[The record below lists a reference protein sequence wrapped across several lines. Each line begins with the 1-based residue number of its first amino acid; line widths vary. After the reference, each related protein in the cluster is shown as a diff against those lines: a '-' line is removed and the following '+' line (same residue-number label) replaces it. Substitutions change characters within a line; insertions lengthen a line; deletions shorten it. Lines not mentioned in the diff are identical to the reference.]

1 MSMLHSVCLIQ
12 TEQTLKHMQS
22 RYYCPFPNT
31 RKVSAMNQLNLYHI
45 FYTVAQC
52 GNISAAARKLYISQP
67 AVSKSISRLEE
78 AFSSPLLVRSSRGVT
93 LTENGKLLYKHLETA
108 FQAIRQGEEMISQND
123 LLGAGSLSI
132 GVSTTL
138 CKYALLPYLQDYIA
152 ANPYVKIS
160 LSCQST
166 YETIASLE
174 NGTLELG
181 LVGESD
187 RLESS
192 HLSFVPIREIHDI
205 FVCSPEYLS
214 KLRDQTDDNE
224 ENLLTQGTFLLLNRN
239 NVTRQYVDKHMLLQN
254 ITMEHQIEV
263 TTMDLLIDFAR
274 IGLGIACVIGEF
286 VQDELKKGSLVEC
299 SIREPIPSRRIGFA
313 YPRSARPT
321 AAMNAFLSQIIS

>member
-1 MSMLHSVCLIQ
+1 
-12 TEQTLKHMQS
+12 
-22 RYYCPFPNT
+22 
-31 RKVSAMNQLNLYHI
+31 MNQLNLYHI

-52 GNISAAARKLYISQP
+52 GNISAAAKKLYISQP

-78 AFSSPLLVRSSRGVT
+78 NFSSPLLLRSSRGVT
-93 LTENGKLLYKHLETA
+93 LTENGKLLYRQLETA
-108 FQAIRQGEEMISQND
+108 FQAIRQGEEMISRND

-132 GVSTTL
+132 GVSATL

-152 ANPYVKIS
+152 ANPYVKVS

-166 YETIASLE
+166 HETIAALE

-192 HLSFVPIREIHDI
+192 HLNFLPIREIHDI
-205 FVCSPEYLS
+205 FVCSPEYLG
-214 KLRDQTDDNE
+214 KLQSQADGED
-224 ENLLTQGTFLLLNRN
+224 LLAQGTFLLLDKN
-239 NVTRQYVDKHMLLQN
+239 NVTRQYMDRHMLLQN

-313 YPRSARPT
+313 YPRSARPST
-321 AAMNAFLSQIIS
+321 AMSAFLNQVGDM

>member
-1 MSMLHSVCLIQ
+1 
-12 TEQTLKHMQS
+12 
-22 RYYCPFPNT
+22 
-31 RKVSAMNQLNLYHI
+31 MNQLNLYHI

-52 GNISAAARKLYISQP
+52 GNISAAAKKLYISQP

-78 AFSSPLLVRSSRGVT
+78 SFTSPLLIRSSRGVT
-93 LTENGKLLYKHLETA
+93 LTENGELLYKQLETA
-108 FQAIRQGEEMISQND
+108 FQAIRQGEEMISRND
-123 LLGAGSLSI
+123 LLGVGSLSI

-138 CKYALLPYLQDYIA
+138 CKYVLLPYLQDYIS
-152 ANPYVKIS
+152 ANPYVKVS

-166 YETIASLE
+166 HETIAALE

-192 HLSFVPIREIHDI
+192 HLNFLPIREIHDI

-214 KLRDQTDDNE
+214 KLQSQADGSED
-224 ENLLTQGTFLLLNRN
+224 LLSQGTFLLLDKN
-239 NVTRQYVDKHMLLQN
+239 NVTRQYMDKHMLLQS

-286 VQDELKKGSLVEC
+286 VQNELKKGSLVEC
-299 SIREPIPSRRIGFA
+299 SIREPIPSRRIGFV
-313 YPRSARPT
+313 YPRSARPS
-321 AAMNAFLSQIIS
+321 AAMDAFLSQFIL

>member
-1 MSMLHSVCLIQ
+1 
-12 TEQTLKHMQS
+12 
-22 RYYCPFPNT
+22 
-31 RKVSAMNQLNLYHI
+31 MNQLNLYHI

-52 GNISAAARKLYISQP
+52 GNISAAAKKLYISQP

-78 AFSSPLLVRSSRGVT
+78 AFASPLLTRSSRGVT
-93 LTENGKLLYKHLETA
+93 LTENGKLLYRQLETA
-108 FQAIRQGEEMISQND
+108 FQAIRQGEEMISRND

-132 GVSTTL
+132 GVSATL

-152 ANPYVKIS
+152 DNPYVKVS

-166 YETIASLE
+166 HETIAALV

-192 HLSFVPIREIHDI
+192 HLNFLPIREIHDI
-205 FVCSPEYLS
+205 FVCSPEYLD
-214 KLRDQTDDNE
+214 KLQSQTGGGD
-224 ENLLTQGTFLLLNRN
+224 LLAQGTFLLLDKN
-239 NVTRQYVDKHMLLQN
+239 NVTRQYMDKHMLLQN

-313 YPRSARPT
+313 YPRSARPST
-321 AAMNAFLSQIIS
+321 AMSAFLKQVGDMCSINI

>member
-1 MSMLHSVCLIQ
+1 
-12 TEQTLKHMQS
+12 
-22 RYYCPFPNT
+22 
-31 RKVSAMNQLNLYHI
+31 MNQLNLYHI

-78 AFSSPLLVRSSRGVT
+78 SFASPLLIRSSRGVA

-108 FQAIRQGEEMISQND
+108 FQAIRQGEEMISRND

-192 HLSFVPIREIHDI
+192 HLNFLPIREIHDI

-214 KLRDQTDDNE
+214 KLQNQTEGCED
-224 ENLLTQGTFLLLNRN
+224 LLSQGTFLLLNKN
-239 NVTRQYVDKHMLLQN
+239 NVTRQYMDKYMLLQN

-286 VQDELKKGSLVEC
+286 VQEELKNGSLVEC

-321 AAMNAFLSQIIS
+321 AAMNAFLSQISR

>member
-1 MSMLHSVCLIQ
+1 
-12 TEQTLKHMQS
+12 
-22 RYYCPFPNT
+22 
-31 RKVSAMNQLNLYHI
+31 MNQLNLYHI

-52 GNISAAARKLYISQP
+52 GNISAAAKKLYISQP

-78 AFSSPLLVRSSRGVT
+78 SFTSPLLIRSSRGVT
-93 LTENGKLLYKHLETA
+93 LTENGKLLYKQLETA
-108 FQAIRQGEEMISQND
+108 FQAIRQGEEMISRND
-123 LLGAGSLSI
+123 LLGVGSLSI

-138 CKYALLPYLQDYIA
+138 CKYVLLPYLQDYID
-152 ANPYVKIS
+152 ANPYVKVS

-174 NGTLELG
+174 SGALELG
-181 LVGESD
+181 LVGESE

-192 HLSFVPIREIHDI
+192 HLNFLPIREIHDI

-214 KLRDQTDDNE
+214 KLQSQADGSED
-224 ENLLTQGTFLLLNRN
+224 LLSQGTFLLLNKN
-239 NVTRQYVDKHMLLQN
+239 NVTRQYMDKHMLLQN
-254 ITMEHQIEV
+254 VTMEHQIEV

-313 YPRSARPT
+313 YPRSVRPS
-321 AAMNAFLSQIIS
+321 AAMDAFLSQFIL

>member
-1 MSMLHSVCLIQ
+1 
-12 TEQTLKHMQS
+12 
-22 RYYCPFPNT
+22 
-31 RKVSAMNQLNLYHI
+31 MNQLNLYHI

-78 AFSSPLLVRSSRGVT
+78 NFSSPLLIRSSRGVT
-93 LTENGKLLYKHLETA
+93 LTENGRLLYKQLETA
-108 FQAIRQGEEMISQND
+108 FQAIRQGEEMLSRND
-123 LLGAGSLSI
+123 LLGAGSLSV

-138 CKYALLPYLQDYIA
+138 CKYVLLPYLRDYIA
-152 ANPYVKIS
+152 ANPYVKVS

-166 YETIASLE
+166 YETIAALE
-174 NGTLELG
+174 NGSLELG

-192 HLSFVPIREIHDI
+192 HLIFLPIREIHDI
-205 FVCSPEYLS
+205 FVCSPEYLN
-214 KLRDQTDDNE
+214 KLHTQTGGDASPD
-224 ENLLTQGTFLLLNRN
+224 LLTQGTFLLLNKH

-313 YPRSARPT
+313 YPRSGRPS
-321 AAMNAFLSQIIS
+321 AAMNAFLSQINR

>member
-1 MSMLHSVCLIQ
+1 
-12 TEQTLKHMQS
+12 
-22 RYYCPFPNT
+22 
-31 RKVSAMNQLNLYHI
+31 MNQLNLYHI

-78 AFSSPLLVRSSRGVT
+78 SFASPLLIRSSRGVT
-93 LTENGKLLYKHLETA
+93 LTENGELLYKHLETA
-108 FQAIRQGEEMISQND
+108 FQAIRQGEEMIGRND

-138 CKYALLPYLQDYIA
+138 CKYVLLPYLQDYIA

-181 LVGESD
+181 LVGESE

-192 HLSFVPIREIHDI
+192 HLNFLPIREIHDI

-214 KLRDQTDDNE
+214 KLQNQTDGSGD
-224 ENLLTQGTFLLLNRN
+224 LLSNGTFLLLNKN
-239 NVTRQYVDKHMLLQN
+239 NVTRQYMDKHMLLQS

-286 VQDELKKGSLVEC
+286 VQEELKNGSLVEC
-299 SIREPIPSRRIGFA
+299 SIREPIPSRLIGFA
-313 YPRSARPT
+313 YPRSARTT
-321 AAMNAFLSQIIS
+321 AAMNAFLGQISK

>member
-1 MSMLHSVCLIQ
+1 
-12 TEQTLKHMQS
+12 
-22 RYYCPFPNT
+22 
-31 RKVSAMNQLNLYHI
+31 MNQLNLYHI

-52 GNISAAARKLYISQP
+52 GNISAAAKKLYISQP

-78 AFSSPLLVRSSRGVT
+78 SFASPLLIRSSRGVT
-93 LTENGKLLYKHLETA
+93 LTENGQLLYKHLDTA
-108 FQAIRQGEEMISQND
+108 FQAIRQGEEMISRND

-138 CKYALLPYLQDYIA
+138 CKYVLLPYLQDYIT
-152 ANPYVKIS
+152 ANPYVKVS

-174 NGTLELG
+174 NGRLDLG

-192 HLSFVPIREIHDI
+192 HLTFLPIREIHDI
-205 FVCSPEYLS
+205 FVCSPKYLS
-214 KLRDQTDDNE
+214 KLHSQIG
-224 ENLLTQGTFLLLNRN
+224 ENGDLLAQGTFLLLDKN
-239 NVTRQYVDKHMLLQN
+239 NVTRQYIDKHMLLQN

-263 TTMDLLIDFAR
+263 TTLDLLIDFAR

-286 VQDELKKGSLVEC
+286 VQNELKEGSLMEC
-299 SIREPIPSRRIGFA
+299 SIREPIPPRRIGFA
-313 YPRSARPT
+313 YSRSAQQS
-321 AAMNAFLSQIIS
+321 AAANAFLGQVNCKEQA